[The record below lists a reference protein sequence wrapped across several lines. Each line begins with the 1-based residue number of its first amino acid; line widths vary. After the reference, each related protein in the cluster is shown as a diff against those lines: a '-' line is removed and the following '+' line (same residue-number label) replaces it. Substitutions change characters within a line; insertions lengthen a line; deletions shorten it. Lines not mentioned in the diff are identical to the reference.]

1 MNRRSWQAGVTAHWD
16 EMRPKLKG
24 GAQDLPPFAVC
35 FSPCLTSHILCTET
49 SYIMHTPSVDTST
62 LLLSHCHSAL
72 LLSGECERYLCVC
85 EYMCVHIRWRQLKEN
100 AVKMRRE
107 TYLREWECD
116 TEAVKWQLEHNNSR
130 TCFTHNP
137 TLLIWDFFG
146 FKIVIL
152 INYF

>member
-1 MNRRSWQAGVTAHWD
+1 
-16 EMRPKLKG
+16 MRPKLKG
-24 GAQDLPPFAVC
+24 GAQDLSPFVVC

-49 SYIMHTPSVDTST
+49 FSIMHTASVDTST

-107 TYLREWECD
+107 TDLSVTQR
-116 TEAVKWQLEHNNSR
+116 Q
-130 TCFTHNP
+130 
-137 TLLIWDFFG
+137 
-146 FKIVIL
+146 
-152 INYF
+152 